1 MKQILKIEIPPI
13 FPVIYMS
20 SPFDEW
26 FGRKRRFG
34 SWFPDIDEMMRDVE
48 KMMQE
53 AFRNVEQ
60 QVPRN
65 LVKERKLDDGSVVR
79 ETGPIVYGYSV
90 KIGPDGKPVVR
101 KFGNIDAFSNVLGG
115 GLTVKEE
122 REPLVDVIKGPDD
135 LRVVAEVPGVNKED
149 LRLTA
154 DENMLTIESI
164 TGQPRY
170 HKKVELPEMVDPKTA
185 KSIYKNGILEVSFK
199 LKSKSGTGVPI
210 NIE

>member
-1 MKQILKIEIPPI
+1 
-13 FPVIYMS
+13 MS

-26 FGRKRRFG
+26 FGSRRKRFG
-34 SWFPDIDEMMRDVE
+34 SWFPDVDQMMKEME

-60 QVPRN
+60 QVPKN
-65 LVKERKLDDGSVVR
+65 LVKERKLDDGSIVR
-79 ETGPIVYGYSV
+79 EMGPIVYGYSV

-101 KFGNIDAFSNVLGG
+101 KFGNIDAFPNVLGG
-115 GLTVKEE
+115 GLAVKEE
-122 REPLVDVIKGPDD
+122 REPLVDIIKGENE

-149 LRLTA
+149 LRVTA
-154 DENMLTIESI
+154 TENSITLESV

-170 HKKVELPEMVDPKTA
+170 HKIIELPETIDPNTA
-185 KSIYKNGILEVSFK
+185 KSTYKNGILELSFK
-199 LKSKSGTGVPI
+199 RKGGSDSGVAI

>member
-1 MKQILKIEIPPI
+1 
-13 FPVIYMS
+13 MS

-26 FGRKRRFG
+26 FGSRRKRFG
-34 SWFPDIDEMMRDVE
+34 SWFPDVDQMMKEME

-60 QVPRN
+60 QVPKN
-65 LVKERKLDDGSVVR
+65 LVKERKLDDGSIVR
-79 ETGPIVYGYSV
+79 EMGPIVYGYSV

-101 KFGNIDAFSNVLGG
+101 KFGNIDAFPNVLGG
-115 GLTVKEE
+115 GLAVKEE
-122 REPLVDVIKGPDD
+122 REPLVDIIKGENE

-149 LRLTA
+149 LRVTA
-154 DENMLTIESI
+154 TENSITLESV

-170 HKKVELPEMVDPKTA
+170 HKIIELPETIDPKTA
-185 KSIYKNGILEVSFK
+185 KSTYKNGILELSFK
-199 LKSKSGTGVPI
+199 RKGGSDSGVAI

>member
-20 SPFDEW
+20 SSFDEW

-101 KFGNIDAFSNVLGG
+101 KFGNIDAFPNVLGG

-122 REPLVDVIKGPDD
+122 REPLVDVIKGLDE

-199 LKSKSGTGVPI
+199 LKSKTGTGVPI